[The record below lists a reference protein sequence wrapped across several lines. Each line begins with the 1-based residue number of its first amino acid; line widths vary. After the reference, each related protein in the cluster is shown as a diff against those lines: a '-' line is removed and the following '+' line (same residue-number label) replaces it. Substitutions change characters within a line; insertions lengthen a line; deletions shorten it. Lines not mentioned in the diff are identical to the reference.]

1 VLRGTQYEVIV
12 DQDAVID
19 TGKRKP
25 LASLR
30 NADFQTTAR
39 FRAVKQKIKFTRG
52 GSGSGFVLDIT
63 LTPDIT
69 SLVQQKPSA
78 IEIVEILDHVLHK
91 PIKPIKVVLNPK
103 KNNFISATFSWWSI
117 VKHAQPGYTPMTVQ
131 LKLSDGRLA
140 QAQAALD
147 SEWKLE

>member
-1 VLRGTQYEVIV
+1 M
-12 DQDAVID
+12 
-19 TGKRKP
+19 
-25 LASLR
+25 
-30 NADFQTTAR
+30 
-39 FRAVKQKIKFTRG
+39 
-52 GSGSGFVLDIT
+52 LDIT

-78 IEIVEILDHVLHK
+78 IEIVEILDYVLRK
-91 PIKPIKVVLNPK
+91 PIKSIKVVINLK

-140 QAQAALD
+140 QAEATLET
-147 SEWKLE
+147 EWKLK